1 MPQPRDTKQ
10 TDTALRSQK
19 LHIRRRLPRSEPPPH
34 MFKLSIIR
42 SEKIWNLY
50 NKTFVTVNPYRRT
63 NKRCTFDTIIK

>member
-1 MPQPRDTKQ
+1 
-10 TDTALRSQK
+10 
-19 LHIRRRLPRSEPPPH
+19 

-50 NKTFVTVNPYRRT
+50 NKTFVMVNPYRRT